1 MRIAHFSDTYLPR
14 RDGIVTALHTLTA
27 ALDDLGHHNL
37 RVVPRHPD
45 QHDADGLLRVRSL
58 PCGVA
63 QYRMAAWPREPHVA
77 RVAAW
82 RPDVIHVHTP
92 GMVGLLGVFAARRL
106 GLPLVHTY
114 HTDLHAYVD
123 AYRVPSRVLSVGIRC
138 YARRLGLR
146 AAPVPRRLPGA
157 QRRRALLDT
166 GNGLLLGGADA
177 VLVPTAAVL
186 ARCGLPVLA
195 DRIHLV
201 PTGVAPRPVPAGAAG
216 GFRSRH
222 ALPADAPLVLSVG
235 RVNREKNIELLVRAF
250 GRLLAGWP
258 PAGPAGSGRSAG
270 SAGSGRSSMPGMPAL
285 PVCRAV
291 PRLVLVGAVYERRWL
306 AGLLRDTGVAAATVV
321 TGQLPPEEVAAA
333 YRAAQVFAFPSR
345 TDTQGLVLLEAALA
359 GLPAVLADPQLHGTG
374 PLAGT
379 GLLAP
384 ADPAGYAAAL
394 AGLLADP
401 DRRAALGAVARERA
415 LAHTPD
421 RFAATV
427 VDVYHRAVANRRPST
442 AWADSRPGAVGL
454 PSSSGRIGW
463 NPAVATGMGV
473 HAGRLVTGQ
482 AAGLPPGAGR
492 AR

>member
-14 RDGIVTALHTLTA
+14 RDGIVTALHTLTE
-27 ALDDLGHHNL
+27 ALGDLGHQNL

-45 QHDADGLLRVRSL
+45 QPNAAGLLRVRSL

-63 QYRMAAWPREPHVA
+63 QYRMAAWPREAHVA

-114 HTDLHAYVD
+114 HTDLHAYID
-123 AYRVPSRVLSVGIRC
+123 AYRVPSRVLSVGVRC

-146 AAPVPRRLPGA
+146 AVRVPRRMPSD
-157 QRRRALLDT
+157 QRRRAILDS
-166 GNGLLLGGADA
+166 GNGLLLGDADA

-186 ARCGLPVLA
+186 ARCGLPVVS

-201 PTGVAPRPVPAGAAG
+201 PTGVAPRAVPAGAAG
-216 GFRSRH
+216 GFRARYG
-222 ALPADAPLVLSVG
+222 LPPAAPVLLCVG
-235 RVNREKNIELLVRAF
+235 RVNREKNIDLLVRAF
-250 GRLLAGWP
+250 GHVLSGWP
-258 PAGPAGSGRSAG
+258 PARPDGWSGDRPA
-270 SAGSGRSSMPGMPAL
+270 
-285 PVCRAV
+285 

-306 AGLLRDTGVAAATVV
+306 AGLLREAGVEEATVT

-384 ADPAGYAAAL
+384 ADPAGYAGTL

-401 DRRAALGAVARERA
+401 TRGAALGAAARERA

-427 VDVYHRAVANRRPST
+427 AGVYRRALAAREPGAAEPAVAAAAAPGAELEVGS
-442 AWADSRPGAVGL
+442 ASWIGSRPEAVGL
-454 PSSSGRIGW
+454 RSSTGRIGSD
-463 NPAVATGMGV
+463 PRIVTGMDA

-482 AAGLPPGAGR
+482 TSGLPPGA
-492 AR
+492 

>member
-14 RDGIVTALHTLTA
+14 RDGIVTALHTLTE
-27 ALDDLGHHNL
+27 ALDGLGHQSL

-45 QHDADGLLRVRSL
+45 QKDDAAGLLRVRSL

-63 QYRMAAWPREPHVA
+63 QYRLAAWPREAHVA

-114 HTDLHAYVD
+114 HTDLHAYID
-123 AYRVPSRVLSVGIRC
+123 AYRVPSRVLAVGVRC

-146 AAPVPRRLPGA
+146 ADKVSRRLPSD
-157 QRRRALLDT
+157 QRRRAILDS
-166 GNGLLLGGADA
+166 GNGLLLGDADA

-186 ARCGLPVLA
+186 ARTGLPVVS

-201 PTGVAPRPVPAGAAG
+201 PTGVAPRAVPAGAVG
-216 GFRSRH
+216 GFRARH
-222 ALPADAPLVLSVG
+222 GLPPAAPLVLCVG
-235 RVNREKNIELLVRAF
+235 RVNREKNVELLVRAF
-250 GRLLAGWP
+250 GRLRAGWP
-258 PAGPAGSGRSAG
+258 AGDPAA
-270 SAGSGRSSMPGMPAL
+270 
-285 PVCRAV
+285 

-306 AGLLRDTGVAAATVV
+306 VGLLREAGIGAATVT

-333 YRAAQVFAFPSR
+333 YRAARVFAFPSR
-345 TDTQGLVLLEAALA
+345 TDTQGLVLHEAALA

-384 ADPAGYAAAL
+384 ADPAGYAAEL
-394 AGLLADP
+394 AGLLLDP
-401 DRRAALGAVARERA
+401 VRAGALGAAARERA

-427 VDVYHRAVANRRPST
+427 AEVYGRALAARAVEPVGST
-442 AWADSRPGAVGL
+442 AWAGSRPEALRL
-454 PSSSGRIGW
+454 P
-463 NPAVATGMGV
+463 
-473 HAGRLVTGQ
+473 
-482 AAGLPPGAGR
+482 
-492 AR
+492 

>member
-14 RDGIVTALHTLTA
+14 RDGIVTALHTLTE
-27 ALDDLGHHNL
+27 ALDGLGHASL

-45 QHDADGLLRVRSL
+45 QPDAADLLRVRSM

-63 QYRMAAWPREPHVA
+63 QYRMAAWPREAHVA

-114 HTDLHAYVD
+114 HTDLHAYID
-123 AYRVPSRVLSVGIRC
+123 AYRVPSRVLSVGVRC

-146 AAPVPRRLPGA
+146 ADKVSRRLPSD
-157 QRRRALLDT
+157 QRRRAILDS
-166 GNGLLLGGADA
+166 GNGLLLGEADA

-186 ARCGLPVLA
+186 ARCGLPVVS

-201 PTGVAPRPVPAGAAG
+201 PTGVAPRAVPAGAAG
-216 GFRSRH
+216 GFRARYG
-222 ALPADAPLVLSVG
+222 LPPAAPLVLCVG
-235 RVNREKNIELLVRAF
+235 RVNREKNIDLLVRAF
-250 GRLLAGWP
+250 GRLRAGQGDDRV
-258 PAGPAGSGRSAG
+258 A
-270 SAGSGRSSMPGMPAL
+270 
-285 PVCRAV
+285 

-306 AGLLRDTGVAAATVV
+306 GRLLREAGVEAATVA

-345 TDTQGLVLLEAALA
+345 TDTQGLVLHEASLA
-359 GLPAVLADPQLHGTG
+359 GLPTVLADPQLHGTG
-374 PLAGT
+374 PLAGA

-384 ADPAGYAAAL
+384 ADPTGYAAAL
-394 AGLLADP
+394 GELLADP
-401 DRRAALGAVARERA
+401 ARAAAIGAAARQRA

-421 RFAATV
+421 QFAATV
-427 VDVYHRAVANRRPST
+427 ARVYSRALAARACSST
-442 AWADSRPGAVGL
+442 AWAESRPE
-454 PSSSGRIGW
+454 
-463 NPAVATGMGV
+463 
-473 HAGRLVTGQ
+473 
-482 AAGLPPGAGR
+482 AASLS
-492 AR
+492 

>member
-14 RDGIVTALHTLTA
+14 RDGIVTALHTLTE
-27 ALDDLGHHNL
+27 ALDGLGHQNL

-45 QHDADGLLRVRSL
+45 QGDADGLLRVRSL

-63 QYRMAAWPREPHVA
+63 QYRMAAWPREAHVA

-114 HTDLHAYVD
+114 HTDLHAYID
-123 AYRVPSRVLSVGIRC
+123 AYRVPSRVLSVGVRC
-138 YARRLGLR
+138 YARRLGVR
-146 AAPVPRRLPGA
+146 AGKVPRRLPSD
-157 QRRRALLDT
+157 QRRRAILDS

-186 ARCGLPVLA
+186 SRRGLPVIS

-201 PTGVAPRPVPAGAAG
+201 PTGVAPRAVPAGAAG
-216 GFRSRH
+216 GFRARH
-222 ALPADAPLVLSVG
+222 GLPPAAPVVLCVG
-235 RVNREKNIELLVRAF
+235 RVNREKNIDLLVRAF
-250 GRLLAGWP
+250 GHLRATWSGG
-258 PAGPAGSGRSAG
+258 GPAGRAGGRAG
-270 SAGSGRSSMPGMPAL
+270 QPA
-285 PVCRAV
+285 A

-306 AGLLRDTGVAAATVV
+306 AGLLSEAGVEAATVT

-345 TDTQGLVLLEAALA
+345 TDTQGLVLHEAALA

-384 ADPAGYAAAL
+384 ADPVGYGTAL
-394 AGLLADP
+394 AEVLAHP
-401 DRRAALGAVARERA
+401 ARAGALGRTARDRA

-427 VDVYHRAVANRRPST
+427 AEVYGRALAARRPVARPTS
-442 AWADSRPGAVGL
+442 WADPRPE
-454 PSSSGRIGW
+454 
-463 NPAVATGMGV
+463 
-473 HAGRLVTGQ
+473 
-482 AAGLPPGAGR
+482 AASLS
-492 AR
+492 